1 MSDSNTPISVKLFD
15 DNLLMFTSMIEDIK
29 QATKY
34 IYLETFRFNDDA
46 IGRKFRDALMEKAK
60 EGIDI
65 RLLLDAYG
73 SKPSEM
79 FNEMIQNGIKIR
91 YFKKIKF
98 FLSNTFARN
107 NSRNHRKL
115 LLIDDRITYIGS
127 SNITAYC
134 LNWRDLNLRL
144 ENPITRKFKGC
155 FMHSAAQYK
164 FYDDWDPFEKIKIIQ
179 YHGYGIVQETP
190 SPYIQA
196 VRNYMLKMIENAKE
210 EILIETPYFLPGHK
224 IRKALVHA
232 AQKGIRVV
240 IHIPKNSDVGLV
252 DILCNK
258 YLGPMHKAGIQWKF
272 YTPDLLHAKCLLVDQ
287 KRFFMGSANMDYR
300 SFRYQYEIML
310 YGENQE
316 VIELLNRHIAGTE
329 QHSIDFDYEK
339 WKNSPRIVRFMQ
351 WLLTPF
357 RHLF

>member
-1 MSDSNTPISVKLFD
+1 MSEQSTPLSVKLFD
-15 DNLLMFTSMIEDIK
+15 DNLLLFTSMIEDIRL
-29 QATKY
+29 ATKY
-34 IYLETFRFNDDA
+34 IYIETFRFNDDS
-46 IGRKFRDALMEKAK
+46 IGRKFRDALIEKAK

-79 FNEMIQNGIKIR
+79 FNEMAQNGIKIR

-134 LNWRDLNLRL
+134 LNWRDLNLRM

-190 SPYIQA
+190 SPYFQA
-196 VRNYMLKMIENAKE
+196 VR
-210 EILIETPYFLPGHK
+210 K
-224 IRKALVHA
+224 IVSTA
-232 AQKGIRVV
+232 
-240 IHIPKNSDVGLV
+240 
-252 DILCNK
+252 
-258 YLGPMHKAGIQWKF
+258 
-272 YTPDLLHAKCLLVDQ
+272 
-287 KRFFMGSANMDYR
+287 
-300 SFRYQYEIML
+300 
-310 YGENQE
+310 
-316 VIELLNRHIAGTE
+316 
-329 QHSIDFDYEK
+329 
-339 WKNSPRIVRFMQ
+339 
-351 WLLTPF
+351 
-357 RHLF
+357 

>member
-1 MSDSNTPISVKLFD
+1 MPETDIPISVRLFD
-15 DNLLMFTSMIEDIK
+15 DNLLLFTSMIEDIR
-29 QATKY
+29 QAKKY
-34 IYLETFRFNDDA
+34 IYLETFRFNDDS

-60 EGIDI
+60 EGLDI

-79 FNEMIQNGIKIR
+79 FAEMEQNGIKIR

-98 FLSNTFARN
+98 FLSNSFARN
-107 NSRNHRKL
+107 NTRNHRKL
-115 LLIDDRITYIGS
+115 LLIDDKISYIGS

-134 LNWRDLNLRL
+134 LNWRDLNLRM

-155 FMHSAAQYK
+155 FMYSSSQYK
-164 FYDDWDPFEKIKIIQ
+164 FYELAPFEKIKIIQ
-179 YHGYGIVQETP
+179 YHGYGIVQDTP
-190 SPYIQA
+190 SAYFQP
-196 VRNYMLKMIENAKE
+196 VRNQMLKMIENAKE

-224 IRKALVHA
+224 IRKALMHA

-240 IHIPKNSDVGLV
+240 VHIPKHSDVGLV

-258 YLGPMHKAGIQWKF
+258 YLGPMHKAGVEWRF
-272 YTPDLLHAKCLLVDQ
+272 YEPDLLHAKCMLVDQ
-287 KRFFMGSANMDYR
+287 KRFFLGSANMDYR

-316 VIELLNRHIAGTE
+316 IIELLDRHIAETDV
-329 QHSIDFDYEK
+329 HSSDFDYTK
-339 WKNSPRIVRFMQ
+339 WLNSPKILRFMQ